1 LTVPGRRAML
11 VPFPSMAEPRE
22 LFMAARARRTR
33 TATQRRHPE
42 TERRAAQRLRC
53 LRECL
58 VRVEGGA
65 AVDGN
70 GMAYDVSA
78 HGIGLALP
86 FPVPEGAVLVIEP
99 LALRGPRRAFRARVA
114 RCVLQEYVWFHGCA
128 FLEPLSEEQL
138 RMWTPDVGR
147 GASQAGGQPFP
158 RHPQGGRTDPP
169 QDGDGFRGRGT

>member
-78 HGIGLALP
+78 NGVGLALP
-86 FPVPEGAVLVIEP
+86 FPVPEGTVLVIEP
-99 LALRGPRRAFRARVA
+99 LALGGLRRAFRARVA
-114 RCVLQEYVWFHGCA
+114 RRMLQEYVWFHGCT
-128 FLEPLSEEQL
+128 FLEPLAKAELQ
-138 RMWTPDVGR
+138 MWLPDVR
-147 GASQAGGQPFP
+147 RSAGP
-158 RHPQGGRTDPP
+158 
-169 QDGDGFRGRGT
+169 GDD